1 MGKKKSVVLMTLLTI
16 VIVVL
21 CAITAFPSFYIPGSD
36 KVKKWNPAVLQ
47 YDLSMDLGGGYYAYY
62 YPEGVISETE
72 YESNLLALQG
82 DDEKVKA
89 EREEF
94 VASYKKNGGLYLS
107 TNPEDGIME
116 NGVVTEEFKTA
127 FKAAEKEIRARYA
140 AKDYAE
146 YRVSVV
152 DNYALRI
159 ELPASENTDNQTS
172 AQYASQALSLFALTG
187 DLTIEKG
194 GETVDELKEEDA
206 TAKDLIKS
214 IYVDTKYEVAYV
226 RVKFTSKGKEMVKAF
241 KDGAGE
247 TSSDGSQTAST
258 LDIKIGDEGILSV
271 STEYITDSNN
281 IMYPVARETDIRY
294 AETLSIVLNSAL
306 EKGGYGVEFRSL
318 TSSDIR
324 SFAPIYG
331 DNVLTLLFIALAIV
345 IVAILVGLVVKMG
358 RYGVVG
364 VYSSLSYFII
374 TALCFAF
381 ISGGVFVVSL
391 GSVLVFLAGL
401 VLMNVLHYHVY
412 GAIKKEFDLG
422 KTVES
427 SVKGGFN
434 KTIWGIV
441 DIYAVLLLG
450 ALSLFVGAAG
460 FVTLAQQ
467 ALICIAAGAFCNL
480 LWSRA
485 INFTFLSASKNK
497 YKYFRFVREDDD
509 DE

>member
-62 YPEGVISETE
+62 YPKGVISESE

-82 DDEKVKA
+82 DDEEVKA

-94 VASYKKNGGLYLS
+94 VASYKKHGGLYLS
-107 TNPEDGIME
+107 TDPEDGIME
-116 NGVVTEEFKTA
+116 NGAITEEFKTA

-152 DNYALRI
+152 DTYALRI

-172 AQYASQALSLFALTG
+172 SQYASQALSLLALTG
-187 DLTIEKG
+187 DLTIEMG

-214 IYVDTKYEVAYV
+214 ISVDTKYEVAYIH
-226 RVKFTSKGKEMVKAF
+226 VKFTSAGKEMVKEF
-241 KDGAGE
+241 KSDASSSSS
-247 TSSDGSQTAST
+247 TSST
-258 LDIKIGDEGILSV
+258 LDVKIGEETLLSV
-271 STEYITDSNN
+271 SSDYITDNNN

-294 AETLSIVLNSAL
+294 AETLSVVLNSAL
-306 EKGGYGVEFRSL
+306 KNGGYDVQFRSL

-331 DNVLTLLFIALAIV
+331 ENVLTLLFIALAIV

-427 SVKGGFN
+427 SVKAGFN

-450 ALSLFVGAAG
+450 GLSLLVGAAG
-460 FVTLAQQ
+460 LATLAQQ
-467 ALICIAAGAFCNL
+467 AIICIVAGAFCNL

-485 INFTFLSASKNK
+485 INFTLLSASKNK

>member
-21 CAITAFPSFYIPGSD
+21 CAITAFPSFYLPGSG

-62 YPEGVISETE
+62 YPEGVISESE

-82 DDEKVKA
+82 DDEEVKE
-89 EREEF
+89 ERAEF
-94 VASYKKNGGLYLS
+94 VSSYKKYGGLYLS
-107 TNPEDGIME
+107 TDPDDGILE
-116 NGVVTEEFKTA
+116 NGAVTEAFKSA

-152 DNYALRI
+152 DGYALRI
-159 ELPASENTDNQTS
+159 ELPASENTDNQES
-172 AQYASQALSLFALTG
+172 AQYASQALSLLALTG
-187 DLTIEKG
+187 ELTIEKG

-206 TAKDLIKS
+206 TVKDLIKR

-226 RVKFTSKGKEMVKAF
+226 RVRMTAAGKEMVKAF
-241 KDGAGE
+241 KDSAD
-247 TSSDGSQTAST
+247 SSSSGNSQTPST
-258 LDIKIGDEGILSV
+258 LDIKIGDEAILSV
-271 STEYITDSNN
+271 SKDYITENNN
-281 IMYPVARETDIRY
+281 IMYPVAQETDIRY
-294 AETLSIVLNSAL
+294 AETLSVVLNSAL
-306 EKGGYGVEFRSL
+306 KNGGYDVQFRSL

-331 DNVLTLLFIALAIV
+331 ENVMTLLFIALAIV
-345 IVAILVGLVVKMG
+345 IVAIFAALFVKMG

-364 VYSSLSYFII
+364 IYSSLSYFII

-381 ISGGVFVVSL
+381 ISGGVFVVSV

-401 VLMNVLHYHVY
+401 ILTNVLHYQVY
-412 GAIKKEFDLG
+412 NAIQKEFNLG

-427 SVKGGFN
+427 SVKTGFN
-434 KTIWGIV
+434 KTVWGIV

-450 ALSLFVGAAG
+450 ALSLLIGAAG
-460 FVTLAQQ
+460 LATLALQ
-467 ALICIAAGAFCNL
+467 AIICVVTGAFCNL
-480 LWSRA
+480 LWTRA
-485 INFTFLSASKNK
+485 INFTLLSASKNK

>member
-21 CAITAFPSFYIPGSD
+21 CAITAFPSFYLPGSG

-62 YPEGVISETE
+62 YPEGVISESE
-72 YESNLLALQG
+72 YENNLLALQG
-82 DDEKVKA
+82 DDEDVKA
-89 EREEF
+89 EREEYI
-94 VASYKKNGGLYLS
+94 ASYKKHGGLYLS
-107 TNPEDGIME
+107 TDPDDGIIE
-116 NGVVTEEFKTA
+116 NGGVTDEFKSA

-152 DNYALRI
+152 DSYALRI
-159 ELPASENTDNQTS
+159 ELPASENTDNQQS
-172 AQYASQALSLFALTG
+172 AQYASQALSMLALTG
-187 DLTIEKG
+187 DLTIETG
-194 GETVDELKEEDA
+194 GETVDALKEEDA
-206 TAKDLIKS
+206 TAKDLIKR
-214 IYVDTKYEVAYV
+214 IYVDTKYEVAYIRV
-226 RVKFTSKGKEMVKAF
+226 RMTATGKEAVQAF
-241 KDGAGE
+241 KDGASSS
-247 TSSDGSQTAST
+247 SSDGSAST
-258 LDIKIGDEGILSV
+258 LDIKVGDETVLSV
-271 STEYITDSNN
+271 STDYITENN
-281 IMYPVARETDIRY
+281 NVMYPVAQETDIRY
-294 AETLSIVLNSAL
+294 AETLSVVLNSAL
-306 EKGGYGVEFRSL
+306 KNGGYDVQFRSL

-324 SFAPIYG
+324 SFAPVYG
-331 DNVLTLLFIALAIV
+331 KNVMTLLFVALAIV
-345 IVAILVGLVVKMG
+345 IVAILVALFVIMG

-364 VYSSLSYFII
+364 IYSSLSYFII

-401 VLMNVLHYHVY
+401 VLTNVLHYHVY
-412 GAIKKEFDLG
+412 NAIKKEFDLG

-427 SVKGGFN
+427 SVKTGFN
-434 KTIWGIV
+434 KTIWDIV

-450 ALSLFVGAAG
+450 ALALLIGTAG
-460 FVTLAQQ
+460 LATLALQ
-467 ALICIAAGAFCNL
+467 AVICVVTGAFCNL
-480 LWSRA
+480 LWNRA

>member
-62 YPEGVISETE
+62 YPEGVISENE

-82 DDEKVKA
+82 DDEEVKA
-89 EREEF
+89 EREKF
-94 VASYKKNGGLYLS
+94 VASYKKHGGLYLS
-107 TNPEDGIME
+107 TDPEDGIME
-116 NGVVTEEFKTA
+116 NGAITEEFKTE
-127 FKAAEKEIRARYA
+127 FKAAEKEIRARYE

-152 DNYALRI
+152 DSYALRI

-172 AQYASQALSLFALTG
+172 AQYASQALSLLALTG

-214 IYVDTKYEVAYV
+214 ISVDTKYEVAYV

-241 KDGAGE
+241 KDGSSS
-247 TSSDGSQTAST
+247 SSDGSQTQST
-258 LDIKIGDEGILSV
+258 LDIKVGDEAILSV
-271 STEYITDSNN
+271 STDYITENNN
-281 IMYPVARETDIRY
+281 IMYPVAQETDIRY

-306 EKGGYGVEFRSL
+306 KNGGYGIQFRSL

-401 VLMNVLHYHVY
+401 MLINVLHYHVY
-412 GAIKKEFDLG
+412 NAIKKEFDLG

-450 ALSLFVGAAG
+450 ALALFAGAAG

-467 ALICIAAGAFCNL
+467 ALICIVAGAFCNL
-480 LWSRA
+480 LWTRA

>member
-62 YPEGVISETE
+62 YPEGVISEDE
-72 YESNLLALQG
+72 YERMLSE
-82 DDEKVKA
+82 DK
-89 EREEF
+89 EELE
-94 VASYKKNGGLYLS
+94 ASYRKHGGLYLS
-107 TNPEDGIME
+107 TDPEDGIME
-116 NGVVTEEFKTA
+116 NGAITEEFKTE
-127 FKAAEKEIRARYA
+127 FKAAEKEIRARYE

-152 DNYALRI
+152 DSYALRI

-172 AQYASQALSLFALTG
+172 AQYASQALSLLALTG

-214 IYVDTKYEVAYV
+214 ISVDTKYEVAYV

-241 KDGAGE
+241 KDGSSS
-247 TSSDGSQTAST
+247 SSDNSQTQST
-258 LDIKIGDEGILSV
+258 LDIKVGDEAILSV
-271 STEYITDSNN
+271 STDYITENNN
-281 IMYPVARETDIRY
+281 IMYPVAQETDIRY

-306 EKGGYGVEFRSL
+306 KNGGYGVQFRSL

-401 VLMNVLHYHVY
+401 VLINVLHYHVY
-412 GAIKKEFDLG
+412 NTIKKEFDLG

-450 ALSLFVGAAG
+450 ALALFVGTAG

-467 ALICIAAGAFCNL
+467 ALICIVAGAFCNL
-480 LWSRA
+480 LWTRA